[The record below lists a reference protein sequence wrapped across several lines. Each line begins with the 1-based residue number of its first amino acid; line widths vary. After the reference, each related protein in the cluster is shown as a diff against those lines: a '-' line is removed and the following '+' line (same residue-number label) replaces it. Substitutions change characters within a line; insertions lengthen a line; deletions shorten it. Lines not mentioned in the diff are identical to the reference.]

1 MAGFGVTDEGFFD
14 SSFVCYSVNEAIP
27 NCDVAELV
35 DLPGMERGYGELNS
49 SILNLFQPIAAGTPA
64 GVGLP

>member
-1 MAGFGVTDEGFFD
+1 
-14 SSFVCYSVNEAIP
+14 
-27 NCDVAELV
+27 VAELV

-49 SILNLFQPIAAGTPA
+49 SILNLFQPIAAGTLA